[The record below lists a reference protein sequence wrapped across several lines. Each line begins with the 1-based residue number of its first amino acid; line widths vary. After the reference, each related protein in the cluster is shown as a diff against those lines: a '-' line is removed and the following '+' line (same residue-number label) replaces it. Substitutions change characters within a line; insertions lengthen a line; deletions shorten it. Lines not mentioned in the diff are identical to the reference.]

1 MSPIVNF
8 NDTEVSTEE
17 FRKWRQEKGMTIP
30 EATKLFGYTNQS
42 AIYQIESGIRKVP
55 KRVALTIQLIKMSE
69 EK

>member
-30 EATKLFGYTNQS
+30 EATNLFGYTNQS
-42 AIYQIESGIRKVP
+42 AIYQIESGVRKVP
-55 KRVALTIQLIKMSE
+55 KRVALTMQLIKMSE